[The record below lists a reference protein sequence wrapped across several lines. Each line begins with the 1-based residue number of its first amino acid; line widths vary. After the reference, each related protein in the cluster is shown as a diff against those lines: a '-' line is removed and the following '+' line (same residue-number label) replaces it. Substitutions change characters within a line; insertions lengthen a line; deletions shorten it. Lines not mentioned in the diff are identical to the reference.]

1 MDVERLYG
9 EVVVDLERRADAE
22 RAKREMRYHKK
33 VGPGFKAYGLSA
45 PEFYELAK
53 KYRCLFKQLSFHER
67 AELAER
73 FFRSGYGGQMSFG
86 VILLKLSVG
95 EMKPE
100 DFGVLEVAGDCL
112 NNWGTV
118 DGFCIDVLQS
128 LLFTYPKEVLEI
140 LNKWNGAESLWK
152 RRASVV
158 VFTRKVGESGRFTD
172 EVLELCDNLIWD
184 REDYVRK
191 GVGWALKDNM
201 RGNKQKVLQF
211 VRELRRKGVSA
222 VITLYAIRDIHGKER
237 NEILGKKTSI

>member
-1 MDVERLYG
+1 MNVERLY
-9 EVVVDLERRADAE
+9 EEIVRDLERRADAE
-22 RAKREMRYHKK
+22 KAKKEMRYHKK
-33 VGPGFKAYGLSA
+33 VGAGFKAYGLSA
-45 PEFYELAK
+45 TEFYELARK
-53 KYRCLFKQLSFHER
+53 HQGPFKQLCFHER
-67 AELAER
+67 AELAR
-73 FFRSGYGGQMSFG
+73 NFFRSGYGGQMSFG
-86 VILLKLSVG
+86 VILLKLSVE

-100 DFGVLEVAGDCL
+100 DFAVLEVAGDCL

-118 DGFCIDVLQS
+118 DGFCIDVLQP
-128 LLFTYPKEVLEI
+128 LLFAYPKEVLEI
-140 LNKWNGAESLWK
+140 LNKWNKADSLWK

-172 EVLELCDNLIWD
+172 EALKLCNNLIWD

-211 VRELRRKGVSA
+211 VKELRRKRVSA

-237 NEILGKKTSI
+237 NEILSKTPI

>member
-1 MDVERLYG
+1 MYG
-9 EVVVDLERRADAE
+9 EVVRDLEHRADAE

-33 VGPGFKAYGLSA
+33 VGAGFKAYGLSA
-45 PEFYELAK
+45 PEFHELAK
-53 KYRCLFKQLSFHER
+53 KYRGLFKQLSFQER
-67 AELAER
+67 AELAKR
-73 FFRSGYGGQMSFG
+73 FFRSGYGGQLSFG

-100 DFGVLEVAGDCL
+100 DFEVLEVAGDCL

-118 DGFCIDVLQS
+118 DGFCIDVLQP
-128 LLFTYPKEVLEI
+128 LLFAYPKEVLEI

-172 EVLELCDNLIWD
+172 EALELCDNLVWD

-191 GVGWALKDNM
+191 GVGWALKDSM
-201 RGNKQKVLQF
+201 RGNKQKVLEF
-211 VRELRRKGVSA
+211 VKDLRRRGVSS
-222 VITLYAIRDIHGKER
+222 VITLYAIRDINGKER
-237 NEILGKKTSI
+237 NEILGKTSI